1 MGIKHGDVITLEN
14 GDRIKVSLE
23 ILPKPITELIAG
35 KKYRLKHHGNYCHTK
50 RTDGTDYSNKVGE
63 LVFQYVGEVDS
74 SSGHRYIFFAKEHT
88 FYSMWSTGNLDF
100 VVEEVK

>member
-14 GDRIKVSLE
+14 GDRVKVSLE

-35 KKYRLKHHGNYCHTK
+35 KKYRLKNYGSHCHTK
-50 RTDGTDYSNKVGE
+50 KTDGTDYSGKIDA
-63 LVFQYVGEVDS
+63 LVFQYIGTVDS
-74 SSGHRYIFFAKEHT
+74 SSGKRHIFFVKECT
-88 FYSMWSTGNLDF
+88 TYSMWSTENLGF